1 MLSFRQMSA
10 AHGQRRTLHVTS
22 DRARALLADA
32 ITIARL
38 PLAVVF
44 PFVLEKP
51 VAAIAVLLAAAAS
64 DMLDGWCARRLGT
77 VTATGAML
85 DGLADKVFAC
95 TVVVTLVV
103 AGKLAVAAAV
113 LLGTREVGELL
124 LLGVAAGR
132 GRAAAHHAVGSSA
145 AGKATTTLQFAVVGA
160 VILGWRAWRP
170 LLVATAACGAIA
182 AVGYWIQE
190 LRAEER

>member
-1 MLSFRQMSA
+1 MSA
-10 AHGQRRTLHVTS
+10 AHGRRRAPHS
-22 DRARALLADA
+22 SKGRARDLLADV

-44 PFVLEKP
+44 PFVVEKP
-51 VAAIAVLLAAAAS
+51 AAAIAVLLAAAAS
-64 DMLDGWCARRLGT
+64 DVLDGWCARALGT
-77 VTATGAML
+77 VTTTGAML
-85 DGLADKVFAC
+85 DGFVDKAFAC

-103 AGKLAVAAAV
+103 AGKLALAAAV
-113 LLGTREVGELL
+113 LLGTREIGELL
-124 LLGVAAGR
+124 LIGVAAAR
-132 GRAAAHHAVGSSA
+132 GRAAAHHAVVSSA
-145 AGKATTTLQFAVVGA
+145 AGKVTTTLQFAVVGA
-160 VILGWRAWRP
+160 VILGLRAWRP